1 LTFKQGKLFLSGE
14 KSLLR
19 KKVKINSSLKPDKI
33 YTVSEVTKM
42 VKLELESAFP
52 QLWVEGEISNFHRHH
67 SGHLYFTLKDEMSQ
81 LRTVMFR
88 SWAQKVVFD
97 LKDGLQIIARGRI
110 NVYEPRGEY
119 QFVVEMAEPKGKGAL
134 QLAFEQLKEKLKN
147 EGLFDPALKKK
158 LPLLPKKIGIVT
170 SPRGAA
176 IIDIL
181 RTLDRRFAR
190 LHILIYP
197 AKVQGEGAADE
208 IVEGIDY
215 LGDLPD
221 IDVLIV
227 GRGGGSMEDLWA
239 FNEEKVARSIF
250 RCPVPIIS
258 AVGHEIDFTIADFVA
273 DIRASTPSAAA
284 EMVVEKEQTF
294 EERIENLENRLIQN
308 QKYFLQERR
317 HEVFSLTQH
326 RAFQNMK
333 VSLLNLEQKVD
344 ELELRA
350 WNVIRNLKQRIS
362 EIQSRTIFL
371 EEKLRSTLRG
381 RLQQLQASWERFSVL
396 LHSLS
401 PLNIL
406 KKGYTLC
413 WKDSGQSLI
422 RRIDDVPKEEEVT
435 VSFYK
440 GEFSCLVQKIDR
452 TKLIESR
459 LKKNDKA

>member
-1 LTFKQGKLFLSGE
+1 ME
-14 KSLLR
+14 
-19 KKVKINSSLKPDKI
+19 INSSLKPDKI

-221 IDVLIV
+221 VDVIIV

-284 EMVVEKEQTF
+284 EMVVEKEQSF